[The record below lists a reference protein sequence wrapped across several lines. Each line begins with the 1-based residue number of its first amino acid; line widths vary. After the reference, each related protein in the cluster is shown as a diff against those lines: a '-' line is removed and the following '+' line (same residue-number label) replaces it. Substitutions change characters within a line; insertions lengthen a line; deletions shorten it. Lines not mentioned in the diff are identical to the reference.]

1 MQENKITSSVITHK
15 LRDNPHVIVEAQVKV
30 QLQMTAD
37 LQTLKI
43 TVFEEDRKAQWELS
57 HDSSKQPF

>member
-43 TVFEEDRKAQWELS
+43 TVFEEDRKAQ
-57 HDSSKQPF
+57 